1 MLLDA
6 VCEYH
11 DEARLEDHVVA
22 HVHVLARHHRHG
34 LGLPPGDAPAHVL
47 LVLPP
52 MHLPRLQRQ
61 QSYIDPKSG
70 FVTALRNLVP
80 KFAQKFTGCSI
91 SSRTLFGLT
100 LILAVPLSAQFC
112 SGRWDSSRNG

>member
-11 DEARLEDHVVA
+11 DEPRLEDHVVA

-52 MHLPRLQRQ
+52 VHLPRLQRQ
-61 QSYIDPKSG
+61 QAYIERARSH
-70 FVTALRNLVP
+70 FVTAEFGFENFEGLQL
-80 KFAQKFTGCSI
+80 QFTG
-91 SSRTLFGLT
+91 
-100 LILAVPLSAQFC
+100 
-112 SGRWDSSRNG
+112 

>member
-52 MHLPRLQRQ
+52 VHLPRLQRQ
-61 QSYIDPKSG
+61 QREVSQSEFKY
-70 FVTALRNLVP
+70 TLRSN
-80 KFAQKFTGCSI
+80 
-91 SSRTLFGLT
+91 T
-100 LILAVPLSAQFC
+100 LIKIL
-112 SGRWDSSRNG
+112 RE